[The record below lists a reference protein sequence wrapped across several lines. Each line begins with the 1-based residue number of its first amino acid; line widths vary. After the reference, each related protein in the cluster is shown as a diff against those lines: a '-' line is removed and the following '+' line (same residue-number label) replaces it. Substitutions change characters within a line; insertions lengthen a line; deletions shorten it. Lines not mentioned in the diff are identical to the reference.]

1 MGAPVELDH
10 DAIRF
15 GDHGTGPL
23 HETPV
28 QMLRRGLIE
37 TTQLPPNQPNT
48 TRNRPNLR
56 YQVLA
61 DFATL
66 RITVTGK
73 QLDAALIDAH

>member
-1 MGAPVELDH
+1 MRFASVTTVPALSTKRRYKCFGAALSKPSNCRPTSPTPH
-10 DAIRF
+10 A
-15 GDHGTGPL
+15 TG
-23 HETPV
+23 
-28 QMLRRGLIE
+28 
-37 TTQLPPNQPNT
+37 
-48 TRNRPNLR
+48 PNLR